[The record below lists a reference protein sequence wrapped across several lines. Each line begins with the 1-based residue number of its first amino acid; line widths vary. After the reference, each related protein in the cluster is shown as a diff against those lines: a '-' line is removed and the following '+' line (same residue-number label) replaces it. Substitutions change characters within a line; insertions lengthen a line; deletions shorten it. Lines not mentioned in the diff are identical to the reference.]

1 MVTAVVEVITVCGFI
16 FGAACKL
23 PPSLTILILN
33 GCFCFPIG
41 WYLIHQLSICYGK
54 IREKMVNHQL
64 SVGVT
69 NRMNG
74 NETMEVVQQSPSSI
88 EQEREQ
94 LPLKSP
100 LKYLI
105 TTFELLGFLMQ
116 LGALVSIPIFL
127 SNEQFFSPSGRAK
140 CYAIATC
147 IIIPVSLSIISIIWS
162 GWIQNIII
170 RSSDAATQFLS
181 GEKDKKAR
189 LKTGNYKLHTY
200 VCIIDS

>member
-1 MVTAVVEVITVCGFI
+1 M
-16 FGAACKL
+16 K
-23 PPSLTILILN
+23 
-33 GCFCFPIG
+33 
-41 WYLIHQLSICYGK
+41 
-54 IREKMVNHQL
+54 EKMDNRQQRL
-64 SVGVT
+64 NVT
-69 NRMNG
+69 NIMNS
-74 NETMEVVQQSPSSI
+74 NETMEVAQQSPSSI

-140 CYAIATC
+140 RYAIATY
-147 IIIPVSLSIISIIWS
+147 IIIPVSLCIISIIWS

-170 RSSDAATQFLS
+170 RSPDAATQSLS

-189 LKTGNYKLHTY
+189 LKTGNYN
-200 VCIIDS
+200 CIRMFASQIAS